1 MEKRFEPDD
10 LKNAVETMKNGGI
23 ILYPTDT
30 VWGIGCD
37 ARNDDAVRR
46 IFSLK
51 QRDDSKSM
59 LVLLDAPGKLQGY
72 VEQIPDMAWQ
82 LMEYSARP
90 LTIIYPGARGVAP
103 SLIAADGSLGIRVTN
118 DMFCRQLCAKLH
130 APVVSTSA
138 NISGQKAATTFS
150 TIDHEIIDG
159 VDYVV
164 RYRRDDTAQAA
175 PSSIIKLE
183 VNNEFKLIR

>member
-118 DMFCRQLCAKLH
+118 DMFCRQLCAKLR